1 VRSAR
6 FIFNSPG
13 VTAIFP
19 VLLDLYRFVYG
30 KDSFVSLYVW
40 RPPCYPNIQFS
51 VALFTGIVIMAAMD
65 TNSHILVVDDDREI
79 RTLLAEYLDANG
91 FRTLTATNGAD
102 MRKVL
107 EESRVDLIV
116 LDLTLPGEDGLT
128 LCRNLRSQSNV
139 PVIMLT
145 ARGEPLDRILGLE
158 MGADD
163 YLAKPFEPRELFA
176 RIRSVLRRTQAL
188 PPNMSRSEAKA
199 MHFSGWTLDLTARH
213 LLNGDGVVVAL
224 SGAEFRMLKVF
235 LDHPNRILNRDQL
248 LELTQGREADPF
260 DRSVDIQIS
269 RLRQKLGDDART
281 PTIIKT
287 IRNEGYVLAT
297 TVTMEIPE

>member
-1 VRSAR
+1 M
-6 FIFNSPG
+6 
-13 VTAIFP
+13 
-19 VLLDLYRFVYG
+19 
-30 KDSFVSLYVW
+30 
-40 RPPCYPNIQFS
+40 RP
-51 VALFTGIVIMAAMD
+51 MD
-65 TNSHILVVDDDREI
+65 TNTHILVVDDDRDI
-79 RTLLAEYLDANG
+79 RTLLAEYLDSNG
-91 FRTLTATNGAD
+91 LRTLTATNGSE
-102 MRKVL
+102 MRRVL

-128 LCRNLRSQSNV
+128 LCRNLRATSSV

-188 PPNMSRSEAKA
+188 PPNMAQPDVATMRFA
-199 MHFSGWTLDLTARH
+199 GWTLDLTARH
-213 LLNGDGVVVAL
+213 LVNRDGVVVAL
-224 SGAEFRMLKVF
+224 SGAEFRLLKVF
-235 LDHPNRILNRDQL
+235 LDHPNRVLNRDQL
-248 LELTQGREADPF
+248 LELTQGRESDPF

-287 IRNEGYVLAT
+287 VRNEGYVLAT
-297 TVTMEIPE
+297 TVSAEGAGRPA

>member
-1 VRSAR
+1 
-6 FIFNSPG
+6 
-13 VTAIFP
+13 
-19 VLLDLYRFVYG
+19 
-30 KDSFVSLYVW
+30 
-40 RPPCYPNIQFS
+40 
-51 VALFTGIVIMAAMD
+51 MAAMD

-91 FRTLTATNGAD
+91 FRTLTATNGVD

-107 EESRVDLIV
+107 DESRVDLIV

-128 LCRNLRSQSNV
+128 LCRNLRAQSNV

-188 PPNMSRSEAKA
+188 PPNMIRLEAKS
-199 MHFSGWTLDLTARH
+199 MHFAGWTLDLTARH
-213 LLNGDGVVVAL
+213 LLSGDGVVVAL

-297 TVTMEIPE
+297 TVIMDDAG

>member
-1 VRSAR
+1 
-6 FIFNSPG
+6 
-13 VTAIFP
+13 
-19 VLLDLYRFVYG
+19 
-30 KDSFVSLYVW
+30 
-40 RPPCYPNIQFS
+40 
-51 VALFTGIVIMAAMD
+51 MD
-65 TNSHILVVDDDREI
+65 TNAHILVVDDDRDI
-79 RTLLAEYLDANG
+79 RTLLAEYLDSNG
-91 FRTLTATNGAD
+91 LRTLTATNGNE
-102 MRKVL
+102 MRRVL

-128 LCRNLRSQSNV
+128 ICRNLRATSSV

-188 PPNMSRSEAKA
+188 PPNMAQPDVAA
-199 MHFSGWTLDLTARH
+199 MRFAGWTLDLTARH
-213 LLNGDGVVVAL
+213 LLNQDGVVVAL
-224 SGAEFRMLKVF
+224 SGAEFRLLKVF
-235 LDHPNRILNRDQL
+235 LDHPNRVLNRDQL
-248 LELTQGREADPF
+248 LELTQGRESDPF

-287 IRNEGYVLAT
+287 VRNEGYVLAT
-297 TVTMEIPE
+297 AVTTDHTGRPA

>member
-1 VRSAR
+1 MRS
-6 FIFNSPG
+6 
-13 VTAIFP
+13 
-19 VLLDLYRFVYG
+19 
-30 KDSFVSLYVW
+30 
-40 RPPCYPNIQFS
+40 
-51 VALFTGIVIMAAMD
+51 MD
-65 TNSHILVVDDDREI
+65 TNTHILVVDDDRDI
-79 RTLLAEYLDANG
+79 RTLLAEYLDSNG
-91 FRTLTATNGAD
+91 LRTLTATNGSE
-102 MRKVL
+102 MRRVL

-128 LCRNLRSQSNV
+128 LCRNLRATSSV

-188 PPNMSRSEAKA
+188 PPNMAQPDVATMRFA
-199 MHFSGWTLDLTARH
+199 GWTLDLTARH
-213 LLNGDGVVVAL
+213 LVNRDGVVVAL
-224 SGAEFRMLKVF
+224 SGAEFRLLKVF
-235 LDHPNRILNRDQL
+235 LDHPNRVLNRDQL
-248 LELTQGREADPF
+248 LELTQGRESDPF

-287 IRNEGYVLAT
+287 VRNEGYVLAT
-297 TVTMEIPE
+297 TVTAEGAGRSA

>member
-1 VRSAR
+1 
-6 FIFNSPG
+6 
-13 VTAIFP
+13 
-19 VLLDLYRFVYG
+19 
-30 KDSFVSLYVW
+30 
-40 RPPCYPNIQFS
+40 
-51 VALFTGIVIMAAMD
+51 MD
-65 TNSHILVVDDDREI
+65 TNTHILVVDDDRDI
-79 RTLLAEYLDANG
+79 RTLLAEYLDSNG
-91 FRTLTATNGAD
+91 LRTLTATNGSE
-102 MRKVL
+102 MRRVL

-128 LCRNLRSQSNV
+128 LCRNLRASSSV

-188 PPNMSRSEAKA
+188 PPNMAQPDVATMRFA
-199 MHFSGWTLDLTARH
+199 GWTLDLTARH
-213 LLNGDGVVVAL
+213 LVNRDGVVVAL
-224 SGAEFRMLKVF
+224 SGAEFRLLKVF
-235 LDHPNRILNRDQL
+235 LDHPNRVLNRDQL
-248 LELTQGREADPF
+248 LELTQGRESDPF

-287 IRNEGYVLAT
+287 VRNEGYVLAT
-297 TVTMEIPE
+297 TVSAEGAGRPA